1 MTDVRS
7 QQRALQEK
15 TYALE
20 QRMEHER
27 PHLVRVMY
35 GQPLDRIIVS
45 FDADMI
51 DTVEFDGT
59 PEIAAR
65 LMERAGFTSFDT
77 AINVLKSRGA
87 ERGKQYSV
95 EHPLPELIG
104 YDHPKVP
111 PEDQEWFD
119 M

>member
-45 FDADMI
+45 FDAA
-51 DTVEFDGT
+51 TFNKSCFVNVGVVCPVEDLAWRSG
-59 PEIAAR
+59 
-65 LMERAGFTSFDT
+65 SF
-77 AINVLKSRGA
+77 L
-87 ERGKQYSV
+87 
-95 EHPLPELIG
+95 
-104 YDHPKVP
+104 
-111 PEDQEWFD
+111 
-119 M
+119 